1 MINKTI
7 KALMTLI
14 AISSLSSF
22 AYAGSFGV
30 GVSGNIASVSADG
43 TEQKGQAEQKLK
55 TLLDLQ
61 PQEMI

>member
-1 MINKTI
+1 MINKSI

-22 AYAGSFGV
+22 AYAGSLGI

-43 TEQKGQAEQKLK
+43 TES
-55 TLLDLQ
+55 
-61 PQEMI
+61 